1 MWGPISV
8 RAIRLLVTSEQE
20 TGTMKSA
27 VTGHMVAIRK
37 LIEQFGLDDRDVQA
51 CARNAEILIRHDREV
66 IA

>member
-1 MWGPISV
+1 MPSE
-8 RAIRLLVTSEQE
+8 REEPAKSEEVTSRPVAC
-20 TGTMKSA
+20 SA